1 MRLNRKIVF
10 VSLLSSFLLYG
21 CTSETSSTSGIT
33 SPTSESSTSGT
44 SEELLELEIES
55 LKFQASIGEEKP
67 SDPNATGS
75 GPWSTSLNLQHI
87 SAQGELISD
96 TWLTDQAGVPNLL
109 VDQEGKVSIYF
120 QSWAQGNV
128 IAVAKQDSSANDW
141 SLFKVRVNGFDIA
154 KGPNGVDPSAI
165 NLSDGGVRL
174 YWMQSMMSNASE
186 IFSAKSTKSASTGI
200 IFEFETN
207 SRVSPGKL
215 IFDPTVAQI
224 DDRFYLWADT
234 AGGSVYA
241 QSDDGLI
248 FIEGNNPLES
258 DELFPW
264 SAYSDGN
271 SSVLY
276 VTSKKGSQKM
286 IAIQGGEE
294 LSVQSFD
301 GPTLPN
307 TKLRDMSVAKLA
319 DGTWLIAYLKE
330 M

>member
-21 CTSETSSTSGIT
+21 CASETSSTSGIS
-33 SPTSESSTSGT
+33 SPTSESSTSAT

-55 LKFQASIGEEKP
+55 LKFQASVGQEKP
-67 SDPNATGS
+67 ADPNATGS

-109 VDQEGKVSIYF
+109 VDPEGKVSIYF

-128 IAVAKQDSSANDW
+128 IAVAKQASSANEW
-141 SLFKVRVNGFDIA
+141 SLFKVRVKGFDIA

-174 YWMQSMMSNASE
+174 YWMQSMMSNSSE

-224 DDRFYLWADT
+224 ANRFYLWADT

-286 IAIQGGEE
+286 IAMQGGEE